1 MVKSLIKNIHVKL
14 PSFGTPNVLRTLH
27 LLKKL
32 LKKSSP
38 FCGQQAPVV
47 RISSLVYD
55 LSDYHFVTAN
65 IIQLIVDFR
74 YILLVHGDV
83 KGSATGYA
91 EYASAYP
98 PMNILSIPAI
108 RVAGNYSKVDLKTY
122 YTF

>member
-1 MVKSLIKNIHVKL
+1 MMVKSLIKNIHVKL
-14 PSFGTPNVLRTLH
+14 PSFGFGTPNVLRTLH

-98 PMNILSIPAI
+98 PMYELAYAKHTRDSCS
-108 RVAGNYSKVDLKTY
+108 RKL
-122 YTF
+122 F